1 MSEVDVLTARL
12 DVQGLAGFT
21 RSMAQADASVDVLR
35 KNLQGLTTDALA
47 ARGALAGL
55 GIGAGPAAD
64 AAALKT
70 EVKSV
75 RDAAVPAAAAMKEM
89 KPPDS
94 SVADLAAIKAEVKGI
109 RDAAVEADIALKG
122 MGGGGG
128 RVGGTPS
135 SRSVLDSIEQGNA
148 AELRRIYNSGVR
160 RQFLQEEARLRS
172 GEAMAPTLSDA
183 FGNRSAADIASARNA
198 AELLRLRMQSG
209 QMTSLIQDEARLR
222 EVERLG
228 GAIPLGGAPGTT
240 SFADAE
246 AAYREARR
254 LDLDA
259 QRVRGA
265 IPLGAGVGG
274 PFFRERDIRS
284 AFGSL
289 EGAGALHERLGAFSR
304 ERVASDVE
312 NQVRRDL
319 SHGGILSFLLG
330 SSGGDRVVR
339 DVENGIRGGG
349 DSSGGYTGT
358 GLSGLLPGGR
368 RASAAIVTSLIG
380 AAGVGAVAAGPGI
393 LGGATALAAGAT
405 TLGGALGTL
414 KLAFADITSAAFNT
428 KTAFDALTPVQQQF
442 VQSLRSL
449 DAGLLHGNLEPLAQK
464 AVLPGLTAALHEA
477 FTPATVQ
484 SLQGGVSAFGGAISG
499 GAQQFG
505 RMFGS
510 SSFQQQFGTMLQQ
523 DAGYLR
529 VFLSDITSLT
539 DAFVRFQ
546 VAGGPF
552 LKWLGD
558 ATQGLSQ
565 WIDQSVKADAAN
577 GRLAQF
583 FDDAKASLQTFGN
596 LFLSVGHLAG
606 GFADAIGFQNSLHFV
621 DLLST
626 AINDLAN
633 LLKQNAHVLNDFF
646 AGAIAAARQI
656 LALIDSILGVL
667 HPLLTAINNLI
678 GGTNGWKFAVEGL
691 VAVLTIQWLQGVLT
705 SLGKIGLVE
714 TGVGTAAATA
724 TGEVSGLRAALIGL
738 GGASVLGALAR
749 LAGPLAGIVALVTSK
764 NSQGGGTGLPTPNA
778 SYLLSNA
785 FLGSQ
790 TGRTI
795 PPALKNA
802 FIAYRA
808 GTLTPL
814 GFEKYL
820 AGHLALL
827 QQYGINITPAEREYA
842 QEVRGGMLNTNP
854 RARTLGP
861 GGHLA
866 VPTGVSGSYFYNYNA
881 TPFNPFAT
889 PAPFGSTGTGWQLPV
904 QYQVAIVN
912 AQQAG
917 SVAGQIAATKN
928 AIAYIN
934 GIYPGLSPAN
944 RIAAESEKQ
953 SLVSS
958 LQALQGTGSAMS
970 GVGFLSQAA
979 QTTLANAQQTAA
991 GVSGTTPVTSQN
1003 LAAVKTLISTLKTDH
1018 ATIAAQI
1025 QKGAYAGVQRKNAVA
1040 EELALTNQLVAA
1052 QKTLTGLQLQ
1062 VPPGQAA
1069 RLQQALQRTSGIT
1082 ATSPATDQTITA
1094 LNGLLVQ
1101 QVATMKDL
1109 VAEMRKAGSS
1119 SEKQAAER
1127 QVTTLK
1133 DQHAATVKLRDS
1145 LEATRQEAKVLGI
1158 SSAPGA
1164 VSAARETSTVRTS
1177 VNALLKQFGLAQTGS
1192 SPLGPFVSELYKMGD
1207 INKRQYES
1215 LEKILTVITD
1225 AKKSGDKIATAI
1237 TGNISSRLAE
1247 IKQELQAQTGFTL
1260 TGAQRSVSGILRM
1273 TGAHLGGTAAQ
1284 RSAFLEAAQYAQ
1296 AHHGEV
1302 LSTRGAALGIPYGRS
1317 GAPSLTH
1324 KLDLTVT
1331 VKGGS
1336 HLDKQAAKEIA
1347 NLVAHQLRRTSG
1359 RNTTQMT
1366 GSNAGVNTGL

>member
-1 MSEVDVLTARL
+1 MK
-12 DVQGLAGFT
+12 GLQDLG
-21 RSMAQADASVDVLR
+21 
-35 KNLQGLTTDALA
+35 
-47 ARGALAGL
+47 RGGS
-55 GIGAGPAAD
+55 GGGAGGLSGLLGDTAG
-64 AAALKT
+64 
-70 EVKSV
+70 
-75 RDAAVPAAAAMKEM
+75 RDVE
-89 KPPDS
+89 S
-94 SVADLAAIKAEVKGI
+94 QLRRDLAQGGI
-109 RDAAVEADIALKG
+109 
-122 MGGGGG
+122 
-128 RVGGTPS
+128 
-135 SRSVLDSIEQGNA
+135 
-148 AELRRIYNSGVR
+148 
-160 RQFLQEEARLRS
+160 
-172 GEAMAPTLSDA
+172 
-183 FGNRSAADIASARNA
+183 
-198 AELLRLRMQSG
+198 
-209 QMTSLIQDEARLR
+209 
-222 EVERLG
+222 LG
-228 GAIPLGGAPGTT
+228 GLFGT
-240 SFADAE
+240 A
-246 AAYREARR
+246 EARR
-254 LDLDA
+254 LTQDIESTDE
-259 QRVRGA
+259 
-265 IPLGAGVGG
+265 GG
-274 PFFRERDIRS
+274 
-284 AFGSL
+284 G
-289 EGAGALHERLGAFSR
+289 
-304 ERVASDVE
+304 
-312 NQVRRDL
+312 
-319 SHGGILSFLLG
+319 G
-330 SSGGDRVVR
+330 SSGGY
-339 DVENGIRGGG
+339 
-349 DSSGGYTGT
+349 SGT
-358 GLSGLLPGGR
+358 GFTGLLPGGR
-368 RASAAIVTSLIG
+368 RASAAIITSLIG
-380 AAGVGAVAAGPGI
+380 AAAGIGVAAGPGI
-393 LGGATALAAGAT
+393 IGGATALAAGAT
-405 TLGGALGTL
+405 TLGGAFGTL

-449 DAGLLHGNLEPLAQK
+449 DAGLSAGNLEPLAQK

-505 RMFGS
+505 TLFGS
-510 SSFQQQFGTMLQQ
+510 TSFQNQFGTMLQQ

-546 VAGGPF
+546 VGGGPF
-552 LKWLGD
+552 LKWLAD
-558 ATQGLSQ
+558 ATQGMSQ
-565 WIDQSVKADAAN
+565 WIDQSIKADAAN
-577 GRLAQF
+577 GRLATF
-583 FDDAKASLQTFGN
+583 FDMAKASLQTLGN

-606 GFADAIGFQNSLHFV
+606 GFADAIGFQNSLRFV

-626 AINDLAN
+626 AINDLAALLRTNSKALSDFFGGAVAAAANMLSLTDAILKGLRPILSVIDSLIGGAKGWKVAIEAVAVYWVVFQTVFIQGAVRMGAALIAAIPELALLSAIALIAAHWRQTTQAMPLLWNAAWAGINGVLDYGVYYILDELKKILDGVSKAFSWVPIIGGQLDKVTTEFNSWVNGFSQNGASQFAAAGSLAGQAWSAAFSSATQGAGAHGETTLAQSAVLRTRFFAAHGAAAKLSPADFQN
-633 LLKQNAHVLNDFF
+633 LLALPPGLATAYNAAE
-646 AGAIAAARQI
+646 AGHGNVAKATAAAR
-656 LALIDSILGVL
+656 
-667 HPLLTAINNLI
+667 TYYNNLL
-678 GGTNGWKFAVEGL
+678 NQPGL
-691 VAVLTIQWLQGVLT
+691 SSAQ
-705 SLGKIGLVE
+705 
-714 TGVGTAAATA
+714 
-724 TGEVSGLRAALIGL
+724 
-738 GGASVLGALAR
+738 
-749 LAGPLAGIVALVTSK
+749 
-764 NSQGGGTGLPTPNA
+764 
-778 SYLLSNA
+778 
-785 FLGSQ
+785 
-790 TGRTI
+790 
-795 PPALKNA
+795 KNA
-802 FIAYRA
+802 IY
-808 GTLTPL
+808 
-814 GFEKYL
+814 
-820 AGHLALL
+820 
-827 QQYGINITPAEREYA
+827 QAEQTY
-842 QEVRGGMLNTNP
+842 P
-854 RARTLGP
+854 
-861 GGHLA
+861 
-866 VPTGVSGSYFYNYNA
+866 SA
-881 TPFNPFAT
+881 TKSAFAT

-979 QTTLANAQQTAA
+979 QTTLANAQQGAA

-1192 SPLGPFVSELYKMGD
+1192 SPLGPFVRELYKMGD

-1215 LEKILTVITD
+1215 LEKILSSINDVKKINGTV
-1225 AKKSGDKIATAI
+1225 ASGI
-1237 TGNISSRLAE
+1237 TGNISQRLAE
-1247 IKQELQAQTGFTL
+1247 IKQELQASTGFTL

-1302 LSTRGAALGIPYGRS
+1302 LSTRGAALGMPLHPRRRTVAHPQARPHRDGEGRLPPRQAGREGDRDDRRALFAPHLRPEHHPDDRLERRRQHRALVAGGIQLPLGSGSGLAIAFTSQAFDTNPCVEPPDRGAVVHRVARPRLPALEDADRDGVDQSARHDRDATTRRTRTARTSRRS
-1317 GAPSLTH
+1317 GRCA
-1324 KLDLTVT
+1324 
-1331 VKGGS
+1331 
-1336 HLDKQAAKEIA
+1336 
-1347 NLVAHQLRRTSG
+1347 RRTS
-1359 RNTTQMT
+1359 
-1366 GSNAGVNTGL
+1366 SC